1 MSAPRSGRPPRWRAV
16 ALAALVAAT
25 TFIVDA
31 APVSLPAPLDEALGP
46 TAVQAGFCASNASFS
61 GRLTASSSSTTAV
74 SRVTSPTVYG
84 YISNVT
90 EAWSCTLYYRYSGLT
105 WNTSASAGTFR
116 WGNLINSQSV
126 ACNFVVGSTDYLKGN
141 STSDCPDTDAEY
153 ALSASLNP
161 QGVYHAD
168 YTHNGTG
175 DFSFVHTDCGT
186 YYGGALSPL
195 TGQSF
200 STGSTGN
207 RPGANC
213 DPIDLD
219 STNTSQTVTYDSTAP
234 VRAFTTPSAAAYPNT
249 TATYNVVHT
258 VTETVAGF
266 GGSNVWKLQRQ
277 KATLTAPN
285 TCGTYAND
293 PAAGNLTT
301 GTTTGSITTPQ
312 TLVAATCYRWL
323 ANATD
328 LNGNVATQVLSAT
341 MLIDTVAPT
350 TTFTAPVT
358 NTTTVLNATST
369 SVEWSETDAH
379 SGVLTRSLQRR
390 VATYSGGACGSYAND
405 GSALTTASPVAVGSL
420 VDGKCYQWIQT
431 LTDRAGNSTQTTS
444 GTIRIDVGSP
454 STDFTTPDEG
464 STTITTATSYDVAW
478 TETAGSGT
486 ITSRSLQRQRV
497 AVATP
502 SVCPATGWID
512 DGSPYTGTSPRTDN
526 PPLVSG
532 YCYRWLQTLTN
543 SLPKT
548 SVGTSGAVLV
558 DTSVPTGTIDAPAAN
573 APLSGP
579 VTISGTAA
587 DPESFKEYELEVG
600 AGTSPSSWTSLGIF
614 STPIPTSGTLHTW
627 SPGGL
632 SGVYTIRLTVR
643 QDASAATQVVSRTVV
658 LENAGRGEESFL
670 TRVPFDLGGGWSLDV
685 GVHNGEARLS
695 RGLFS
700 IPSYGPAQALD
711 LSYSSAETGTAGRF
725 GTGWSSNLT
734 QYLSFDA
741 TDIVTWH
748 RADGGRVPFG
758 KVAGVW
764 TAPAG
769 HHETLS
775 LSGGEYTITATDQT
789 KVVFESTGAGRLKRL
804 ENRFAKALTLVWNTS
819 SATATDASG
828 RVTNLVIDS
837 ANDRITSATDSAG
850 RSWSFGYTGGD
861 LTSVTDPA
869 SKVTTLGYTGGLLTS
884 VTRSRSR
891 VSGAPETVT
900 WTVGY
905 TSGKATAVTDPVAAT
920 TASTFTYN
928 PSSTDVGLLRQ
939 TTPSVVRDTWTHAFD
954 SLGRVTSTTDP
965 LGFVTTRAYDS
976 SSNVVTLVEP
986 IGTAAQP
993 DTSTTTSTY
1002 DGKGNPLTEVVPIDG
1017 STSVTTVYTYNATND
1032 LLTRTD
1038 TDEDAT
1044 VRMVTKHTYD
1054 GSGHLTSTNVNCTTS
1069 GTTPPGQG
1077 QGGTCTGG
1085 GTQDA
1090 ATNLIT
1096 NYAYTA
1102 NDQLAFEQDPLGRV
1116 TKYGYDPYGD
1126 QTSVTRNCTSSGT
1139 TPPSPFSS
1147 CTGAGT
1153 ADAQTNV
1160 VQTST
1165 FDQATTAG
1173 KAGLPT
1179 RTTDA
1184 LGRHIDLTYDALGR
1198 QLTEALPGDASI
1210 PALTRT
1216 TTYDELGNVL
1226 TDVESWTGVTR
1237 TTSHVYDLANRES
1250 SVTDPS
1256 GVVTTTTYDLAGN
1269 ATGSTAGGVTT
1280 SSTFDGLGRVGSETN
1295 PDGTTD
1301 HTYDAQGNEI
1311 STDSGDGDT
1320 TERTFTRTGWLT
1332 QELSDPLGL
1341 ALKTD
1346 HAYDRLGRELTVTDP
1361 YTGSTPGTTTTM
1373 TYDRAGRQLTSQV
1386 TGGPLVTTTY
1396 DRMGNAVA
1404 VLDADGRMSA
1414 SLVDPLDRVTTSIA
1428 NCTNSGTTVPAA
1440 GSTCAGTGTADAVTN
1455 LTTRT
1460 YYDETGA
1467 TVAAKDPK
1475 GITVRTILN
1484 VRGLP
1489 AETIANCTD
1498 SGTTPTTNP
1507 PACVGAGTAND
1518 TTNVRSTT
1526 TYDGSGAALTTITA
1540 VGTGEQATTYTAYD
1554 GAGRALGTKDPL
1566 NTVSTTQY
1574 DAEGRVASTIVNCT
1588 EDTSSPQPPTGSWWT
1603 CDGSTLND
1611 GTWNVK
1617 TTYAYDAAGNQT
1629 SVIAPNGRE
1638 TRTAYDADGRVTQ
1651 RIDNYVDGV
1660 AGTTDDLPSD
1670 YFYDDAGRQTGI
1682 LAPTA
1687 SGTTR
1692 TATRFTYNADGTLA
1706 SEIRDCTSTGTTV
1719 PSNAGECT
1727 GLGAANAETN
1737 VTTSYQYDSRGN
1749 RIRLTAPD
1757 PAATSGTSTA
1767 TVTAQYAFDAAD
1779 RLCRVVE
1786 NATGSTNLQALADP
1800 CSTTTQTAGTTTTNV
1815 STRYTYDP
1823 AGNLASMIDARGNTT
1838 TYGYDAN
1845 GRMTTLTDASGET
1858 LVWVYDALGNRI
1870 RQENRADPIG
1880 TNSVQ
1885 WTYDGAGRMV
1895 SRIADAGAGPADT
1908 TAPSVPTTLDATAVG
1923 SSRVDLS
1930 WTGSTDAVG
1939 VTRYT
1944 IKRDG
1949 VTIADVSA
1957 LATSFSDRSVAPS
1970 TTYSY
1975 TVSASDAAGNTSAAS
1990 TADGATTGAGATI
2003 YASDD
2008 FTRTTSGWGTAPT
2021 GGTWTNQ
2028 NTTDITTTGSTG
2040 RHSVP
2045 SETTRWTRLGSVS
2058 AADQEG
2064 LLKIKVSSL
2073 TGSGTVAYARIETRA
2088 DSTYANY
2095 YRYQVQFG
2103 SSGAIA
2109 VVIRKL
2115 VAGSV
2120 STLRSDSNVVTG
2132 LSASDWLWLRWK
2144 ITNSGSDVA
2153 LTYKAWKDGTSE
2165 PGSFATTYTDVA
2177 PGATFTGAGRLMVT
2191 SQALSGYTGSFP
2203 YLIDYDDLSI
2213 ATPGTTAD
2221 TTAPTVP
2228 TDLAASPAGSK
2239 QIDLAWTA
2247 STDAVGVHA
2256 YKVYRGGTYLATTGS
2271 TSWSDTGLSSST
2283 NYSYTVSAIDGAAN
2297 ESAQTDAESLTT
2309 TPDGATTY
2317 TYDATGNL
2325 LTAGSGAATI
2335 TMTYDRLGRV
2345 LAVDD
2350 DDLGTTADTA
2360 YTYSLTSPSW
2370 TDPSGAYAA
2379 TLDKFDRPTAVNDP
2393 VNATD
2398 FTWAYRAD
2406 GQPSSMAQ
2414 PNGNTT
2420 AFAYDALGRLTSKD
2434 TTAAGPVN
2442 RALYDWTYNR
2452 AGQILTELETITG
2465 GASNGTV
2472 TYGYDP
2478 LARLA
2483 TSALSGTT
2491 TTYGWDAGPNRT
2503 SVQVG
2508 AGSTATTTF
2517 DVANRPTSGT
2527 NPTASYTNDDDGRL
2541 TARPNQTLE
2550 WDHLGRL
2557 TAVKDAAGTTT
2568 LARYTY
2574 DPLDRLKVVEHPGV
2588 DRIRF
2593 RYVGATTSVVQWLDD
2608 IAGSVT
2614 RSVANGWTGERLADW
2629 TGSGSDLRIYGSNA
2643 HHDTTWLAS
2652 DTGTVSQSL
2661 RYDPWGTPRSTV
2673 PTGYSP
2679 FRFQGSWHDATTD
2692 LAWIVTRWYAPAQ
2705 GRFVSEDTLLG
2716 EPTDPPSRH
2725 LYAYGQGEPIG
2736 RWDPDGRFWYK
2747 LRDGDTLRRLAARF
2761 LGDPDRSTR
2770 IANANPGGRIT
2781 PVHINRAWVPR
2792 AGQCL
2797 WIPSFKNLAHQCG
2810 RRGDAKYGPWLYGLY
2825 LKSEDLIFRAMHRNR
2840 VDGAG
2845 GIGLFTGGGGLDG
2858 IGDAALLARWA
2869 WKVRDGGDWD
2879 YKVQLRRL
2887 NGGKGFWHP
2896 VPQDPAPERLF
2907 YDVWANI
2914 HYGYVG
2920 RAHRIPRNVLVWG
2933 ARDFGGGFDAGDEI
2947 SVRLGMDLWEQRS
2960 KWLTLAQ
2967 LRQAVRNAIPRWRRA
2982 TDFHVIPPLTGKAS
2996 R

>member
-1 MSAPRSGRPPRWRAV
+1 MSPLQTGRPPRWRAL

-31 APVSLPAPLDEALGP
+31 APVSLPAPLDQALGP
-46 TAVQAGFCASNASFS
+46 IPVQAGFCASNASFS

-74 SRVTSPTVYG
+74 SRVTSATVYG

-116 WGNLINSQSV
+116 WGNLINSDSV
-126 ACNFVVGSTDYLKGN
+126 ACNFVVGSTDYMKGN

-153 ALSASLNP
+153 ALSVSLNP
-161 QGVYHAD
+161 QAVYHAD
-168 YTHNGTG
+168 ASHNGTG

-207 RPGANC
+207 RPGTNC
-213 DPIDLD
+213 DPIELD
-219 STNTSQTVTYDSTAP
+219 STNTTQTVTYDSTKP
-234 VRAFTTPSAAAYPNT
+234 VLAFTTPSVATYPNAAGT
-249 TATYNVVHT
+249 FNVGHT
-258 VTETVAGF
+258 VTEAVAGF

-277 KATLTAPN
+277 RGDVSAPN
-285 TCGTYAND
+285 TCSNWIND
-293 PAAGNLTT
+293 SAAGNLTP
-301 GTTTGSITTPQ
+301 GTSTDSITTPQ
-312 TLVAATCYRWL
+312 TLATATCYRWK
-323 ANATD
+323 ADATD
-328 LNGNVATQVLSAT
+328 LNGNVATQQTSAT
-341 MLIDTVAPT
+341 VIVDSVAPT
-350 TTFTAPVT
+350 TTFTTPVT
-358 NTTTVLNATST
+358 NTTTVLNGTST
-369 SVEWSETDAH
+369 SVEWTETEVH
-379 SGVLTRSLQRR
+379 SGILTRSLQRR
-390 VATYSGGACGSYAND
+390 IATYSGGACGSYAND
-405 GSALTTASPVAVGSL
+405 GSPVTTASPVAVSSL

-431 LTDRAGNSTQTTS
+431 LTDRALNSTQITS
-444 GTIRIDVGSP
+444 GTLRIDVGSP

-464 STTITTATSYDVAW
+464 STTITDATSFQVAW
-478 TETAGSGT
+478 TETAGSGS

-502 SVCPATGWID
+502 SVCPTTGWTN
-512 DGSPYTGTSPRTDN
+512 DGTAYTGTSPRTEN
-526 PPLVSG
+526 PPLVTG
-532 YCYRWLQTLTN
+532 YCYRWEQTLTN

-548 SVGTSGAVLV
+548 AVTTSGAVLI
-558 DTSVPTGTIDAPAAN
+558 DTSAPTGSIDAPAAN
-573 APLSGP
+573 APQAGP
-579 VTISGTAA
+579 VTITGTAT
-587 DPESFKEYELEVG
+587 DPESFKEYELEFG
-600 AGTSPSSWTSLGIF
+600 AGASPSSWTSLGVF
-614 STPIPTSGTLHTW
+614 TTSVPSTATLHTW
-627 SPGGL
+627 QPGAL
-632 SGVYTIRLTVR
+632 SGVHTIRLTVR
-643 QDASAATQVVSRTVV
+643 HNASTATSVTTRTVV
-658 LENAGRGEESFL
+658 LENAGRGEETFL

-695 RGLFS
+695 RDLFS
-700 IPSYGPAQALD
+700 IPSYGPSQSLGLA
-711 LSYSSAETGTAGRF
+711 YSSAETGTAGRF

-741 TDIVTWH
+741 TDIVVWH

-758 KVAGVW
+758 KIAGVW
-764 TAPAG
+764 TALAG
-769 HHETLS
+769 HHENLS
-775 LSGGEYTITATDQT
+775 LSGGEYTITAKDQT
-789 KVVFESTGAGRLKRL
+789 KHVFESTGAGRLKRI
-804 ENRFAKALTLVWNTS
+804 ENRFGKALALVWNTS

-828 RVTNLVIDS
+828 RVTTLVIDS

-850 RSWSFGYTGGD
+850 RAWSFGYTGTA

-869 SKVTTLGYTGGLLTS
+869 SKVTTLGYTSGLLTS

-891 VSGAPETVT
+891 VSGAPETIT
-900 WTVGY
+900 WTIGY
-905 TSGKATAVTDPVAAT
+905 TSGKATAVTDPVAAS

-928 PSSTDVGLLRQ
+928 PGSADVGLLRQ
-939 TTPSVVRDTWTHAFD
+939 TTPSVVRDTWTHAYD

-965 LGFVTTRAYDS
+965 LGFVTTRTYDS
-976 SSNVVTLVEP
+976 ASNVVTLVAP

-1002 DGKGNPLTEVVPIDG
+1002 DSKGNLLTEVVPIDG
-1017 STSVTTVYTYNATND
+1017 STWVTTVYTYNTTND

-1038 TDEDAT
+1038 ADEDAA
-1044 VRMVTKHTYD
+1044 VRTVTKHTYD
-1054 GSGHLTSTNVNCTTS
+1054 GSGHLMSTNINCTTS
-1069 GTTPPGQG
+1069 GTTPPAQG
-1077 QGGTCTGG
+1077 QGGTCTGA

-1090 ATNLIT
+1090 STNLIT
-1096 NYAYTA
+1096 SYAYST
-1102 NDQLAFEQDPLGRV
+1102 NDQLAFEQDLLGRV
-1116 TKYGYDPYGD
+1116 TKYGYDTHGN
-1126 QTSVTRNCTSSGT
+1126 QTSVTRNCTTSGT
-1139 TPPSPFSS
+1139 SQPSPFSS

-1160 VQTST
+1160 LESST
-1165 FDQATTAG
+1165 FDQAMTAG
-1173 KAGLPT
+1173 KAGLRT

-1184 LGRHIDLTYDALGR
+1184 LGRNTDLTYDALGR

-1237 TTSHVYDLANRES
+1237 TTSHVYDLANRETS
-1250 SVTDPS
+1250 LTDPS
-1256 GVVTTTTYDLAGN
+1256 GVVASTTYDLAGN

-1280 SSTFDGLGRVGSETN
+1280 SSTFDGLGRVLSETN

-1301 HTYDAQGNEI
+1301 RTYDAQGNEI
-1311 STDSGDGDT
+1311 ATDSGDGDT
-1320 TERTFTRTGWLT
+1320 TERTFTRTGWVI

-1346 HAYDRLGRELTVTDP
+1346 HAYDRLGRELSVTDP
-1361 YTGSTPGTTTTM
+1361 YAGGTPGATTTM
-1373 TYDRAGRQLTSQV
+1373 TYDRAGRQLTSQT
-1386 TGGPLVTTTY
+1386 TGGPLVTTTS
-1396 DRMGNAVA
+1396 DRNGNAVA
-1404 VLDADGRMSA
+1404 VLGADGKMSA
-1414 SLVDPLDRVTTSIA
+1414 SLVDPLDRVVTSIG

-1440 GSTCAGTGTADAVTN
+1440 GSTCAGTGTADATTN
-1455 LTTRT
+1455 VTTRT
-1460 YYDETGA
+1460 FYDKTGG
-1467 TVAAKDPK
+1467 TVAVKDPK
-1475 GITVRTILN
+1475 GITTRSILN
-1484 VRGLP
+1484 ARGL
-1489 AETIANCTD
+1489 ASETIANCTD
-1498 SGTTPTTNP
+1498 TGTTPTADP

-1518 TTNVRSTT
+1518 ATNVRTT
-1526 TYDGSGAALTTITA
+1526 TTFDGSGAALTVITA

-1554 GAGRALGTKDPL
+1554 GAGRTLGSKDPSG
-1566 NTVSTTQY
+1566 TVSTTQY
-1574 DAEGRVASTIVNCT
+1574 DADGRMSSTVVNCT
-1588 EDTSSPQPPTGSWWT
+1588 EDTSSPQPPTGNWWT

-1617 TTYAYDAAGNQT
+1617 TTYGYDAAGNQT
-1629 SVIAPNGRE
+1629 SVVAPNGRE

-1660 AGTTDDLPSD
+1660 AGTTDDLATD
-1670 YFYDDAGRQTGI
+1670 FFYDDAGRQTGI

-1706 SEIRDCTSTGTTV
+1706 SEIRHCTNSGTTV

-1727 GLGAANAETN
+1727 GLGTANAETN

-1749 RIRLTAPD
+1749 RIRLTVPD
-1757 PAATSGTSTA
+1757 PSATSGTSTA
-1767 TVTAQYAFDAAD
+1767 TVTTQYAFDAAD

-1786 NATGSTNLQALADP
+1786 NATGSTNLQTLTNP
-1800 CSTTTQTAGTTTTNV
+1800 CSDATQTAGTATTNV

-1823 AGNLASMIDARGNTT
+1823 AGNLASMIDGRGNTMS
-1838 TYGYDAN
+1838 YGYDAA
-1845 GRMTTLTDASGET
+1845 GRMTSLIDARGET

-1880 TNSVQ
+1880 TYSVQ
-1885 WTYDGAGRMV
+1885 WTYDGAGRIV
-1895 SRIADAGAGPADT
+1895 GRIADAGAGPADT
-1908 TAPSVPTTLDATAVG
+1908 TAPSMPTALDATAVG
-1923 SSRVDLS
+1923 SSRVDLT

-1957 LATSFSDRSVAPS
+1957 LATTFSDRSVAAS

-1975 TVSASDAAGNTSAAS
+1975 TVTASDAAGNTSAAS
-1990 TADGATTGAGATI
+1990 TADGATTGAGPTI
-2003 YASDD
+2003 YAADA

-2028 NTTDITTTGSTG
+2028 NTTDITTTGTTG
-2040 RHSVP
+2040 RHSLP
-2045 SETTRWTRLGSVS
+2045 SETTRWTRLGSLS

-2064 LLKIKVSSL
+2064 LLKIKVGSL
-2073 TGSGTVAYARIETRA
+2073 TGSGTVAYARIEMRA

-2109 VVIRKL
+2109 VVIRKT

-2132 LSASDWLWLRWK
+2132 FSASDWLWLRWK
-2144 ITNSGSDVA
+2144 VTNSGSDVA

-2177 PGATFTGAGRLMVT
+2177 PGATFTAAGRFMVT
-2191 SQALSGYTGSFP
+2191 SQALSGYTGSYP

-2221 TTAPTVP
+2221 TIAPTVP
-2228 TDLAASPAGSK
+2228 TGLTVSPAGSK
-2239 QIDLAWTA
+2239 QLDLAWTT
-2247 STDAVGVHA
+2247 STDANGVHA
-2256 YKVYRGGTYLATTGS
+2256 YNVYRGGTYLATTGS

-2283 NYSYTVSAIDGAAN
+2283 FYGYTVSAIDGVGN
-2297 ESAQTDAESLTT
+2297 ESAQGTSASLTT

-2317 TYDATGNL
+2317 TYDANGNR
-2325 LTAGSGAATI
+2325 LTAASGAATI
-2335 TMTYDRLGRV
+2335 TMTYDRLNRV
-2345 LAVDD
+2345 LTVDD
-2350 DDLGTTADTA
+2350 DDLGTTVDTT

-2370 TDPSGAYAA
+2370 TDPSGAYTA
-2379 TLDKFDRPTAVNDP
+2379 TIDKFDRATAVNDP

-2406 GQPSSMAQ
+2406 GQPSSFAQ

-2420 AFAYDALGRLTSKD
+2420 ALAYDTLGRLTSKD

-2452 AGQILTELETITG
+2452 SGQVLTEVETITG

-2472 TYGYDP
+2472 TYAYDP

-2491 TTYGWDAGPNRT
+2491 TTYGWDKVPNRT

-2508 AGSTATTTF
+2508 AGATATTVF
-2517 DVANRPTSGT
+2517 DVASRPTSGA
-2527 NPTASYTNDDDGRL
+2527 NPTATYTNDDDGRL
-2541 TARPNQTLE
+2541 TGRPGQTLE

-2574 DPLDRLKVVEHPGV
+2574 DPLDRLKVVEHPGT
-2588 DRIRF
+2588 DRVRF

-2608 IAGSVT
+2608 VAGSVT
-2614 RSVANGWTGERLADW
+2614 RTVANAWSGERLQDW
-2629 TGSGSDLRIYGSNA
+2629 TGSGSNLRIYGTNG

-2652 DTGTVSQSL
+2652 NTGTVSQSL
-2661 RYDPWGTPRSTV
+2661 RYDPWGTPRTTV
-2673 PTGYSP
+2673 PSGYSE
-2679 FRFQGSWHDATTD
+2679 FRFQGSWHDATAD
-2692 LAWIVTRWYAPAQ
+2692 LGWVVTRWYAPAL
-2705 GRFVSEDTLLG
+2705 GRFISEDSLFG
-2716 EPTDPPSRH
+2716 EATEPASRH
-2725 LYAYGQGEPIG
+2725 LYVYGEGEPVG
-2736 RWDPDGRFWYK
+2736 RWDPDGRAS
-2747 LRDGDTLRRLAARF
+2747 L
-2761 LGDPDRSTR
+2761 
-2770 IANANPGGRIT
+2770 
-2781 PVHINRAWVPR
+2781 
-2792 AGQCL
+2792 
-2797 WIPSFKNLAHQCG
+2797 
-2810 RRGDAKYGPWLYGLY
+2810 PW
-2825 LKSEDLIFRAMHRNR
+2825 
-2840 VDGAG
+2840 
-2845 GIGLFTGGGGLDG
+2845 
-2858 IGDAALLARWA
+2858 
-2869 WKVRDGGDWD
+2869 
-2879 YKVQLRRL
+2879 
-2887 NGGKGFWHP
+2887 P
-2896 VPQDPAPERLF
+2896 
-2907 YDVWANI
+2907 
-2914 HYGYVG
+2914 
-2920 RAHRIPRNVLVWG
+2920 
-2933 ARDFGGGFDAGDEI
+2933 
-2947 SVRLGMDLWEQRS
+2947 
-2960 KWLTLAQ
+2960 KWLTSKYSAKPATKFVSLTNRTLRKGKLKLA
-2967 LRQAVRNAIPRWRRA
+2967 LFIRRA
-2982 TDFHVIPPLTGKAS
+2982 TSTVLAGGVIPVGIMDGDARPWSPSPTVDCIRARGCLTVDFDYGYAKLTVNPTCGEFPLFFYGCSSAYRISSVGSPWTDQYNYMRLWQGADGKLTLKWDLTQSKMPIIRPSLTVNGKLEIWPGKAKS
-2996 R
+2996 RYVYQADMFPSQEMYYINGGRRTKLFQIDETGYLGMGRTGPQKSGNFYTNTLY